1 MAYSEPRTSEVL
13 ICGFATTRSEP
24 VAFCKYVST
33 SSLTSGCPRAE
44 LAEPLTPRESE
55 VLQMVA
61 SGLANE
67 EICPAQKVRFAGI
80 IIQVEGVAQT
90 SEAV

>member
-1 MAYSEPRTSEVL
+1 MSQLSLPGQKPVSDWMTAYSEPRTSEVL

-67 EICPAQKVRFAGI
+67 EI
-80 IIQVEGVAQT
+80 
-90 SEAV
+90 